1 MSNFN
6 FNKPILSISEIGTLR
21 FWVGL
26 IAGIIITIT
35 ISLLFNYTRE
45 ILRFITGV
53 HTDLYVPTRS
63 EFYFFNYFFTSLS
76 TVIGLSVSI
85 TIWLRNLKHHRI
97 KERFYKLLSTSNA
110 LSGSLLI
117 LMLITRIGTIIA
129 LMVYGAEGY
138 DNELKLYNE
147 YWLIFLLIPLYIF
160 GNSWYAVRM
169 VYNSTKWILLSFV
182 ICLSITVFLSNVT
195 KVDQSIVNE
204 SYFSQFKD
212 DYNYI
217 DNEIEKA
224 RNEYGVYFLPETIE
238 TLKKWKTD
246 KSSQQVEDLKSA
258 FNRNNKLTLDTI
270 ILQKMVIHN
279 LKEYY
284 HFEYWPYVSPVRVF
298 IRLKNSKPDSPE
310 AKELVFTLN
319 EMIKL
324 VNTPKIDYEKN
335 KYITKTEERKGIY
348 VNYMLPARIPY
359 QLKLIRD
366 SILMDKRFLEYY
378 DLLPQIKFKE
388 RYRN

>member
-1 MSNFN
+1 MSDFN
-6 FNKPILSISEIGTLR
+6 FKKPILSITEIGNLR

-35 ISLLFNYTRE
+35 ISFLFNYTRE
-45 ILRFITGV
+45 TLRFITGI
-53 HTDLYVPTRS
+53 HTDLYVPTKG
-63 EFYFFNYFFTSLS
+63 EFTFFNYFFTALS

-97 KERFYKLLSTSNA
+97 NERFYKLLSTSNA
-110 LSGSLLI
+110 LTGSLLI
-117 LMLITRIGTIIA
+117 LMLITRIGTTIA
-129 LMVYGAEGY
+129 LLVYGAEGY

-147 YWLIFLLIPLYIF
+147 YWLIFLLIPLFIF
-160 GNSWYAVRM
+160 GNSWYTVRM
-169 VYNSTKWILLSFV
+169 VYNSSKWILLSFV
-182 ICLSITVFLSNVT
+182 ICLSTTVFLANVT

-204 SYFSQFKD
+204 SYFSQFKE

-224 RNEYGVYFLPETIE
+224 RNEYGVYFLQETIE
-238 TLKKWKTD
+238 TLKKWKTY
-246 KSSQQVEDLKSA
+246 KSSQQVEDLRRA

-270 ILQKMVIHN
+270 ILQRMVIHN
-279 LKEYY
+279 LKECNY
-284 HFEYWPYVSPVRVF
+284 FDYWPYVSPVKVF
-298 IRLKNSKPDSPE
+298 IRLKNSKADSPE

-366 SILMDKRFLEYY
+366 SILMEKRFFKYY
-378 DLLPQIKFKE
+378 NQLPEIKFKE